1 MSRWGQIECR
11 LLEHKSTK
19 NQRKKRLKCLHIKNM
34 DGGFYFH
41 FTTIVLPDKST
52 QAIVSIS
59 STLPL
64 SSSGPSLSPP
74 LFPTLPF
81 QTCGF
86 LTASASNFTQTA
98 CCAEHW
104 PRATYR
110 SGKPTKCVF
119 VFMCLCEAVNQV
131 PLSTSW
137 ALQER
142 LWWSYCNFISG
153 EIN

>member
-11 LLEHKSTK
+11 LLEHKP
-19 NQRKKRLKCLHIKNM
+19 NQPKMKRKKRPKCLHIKNM

-52 QAIVSIS
+52 QAIVRIS
-59 STLPL
+59 STLPPP
-64 SSSGPSLSPP
+64 SSVPSLSPP

-86 LTASASNFTQTA
+86 LTVSAANFTQTA
-98 CCAEHW
+98 YCAEHW

-142 LWWSYCNFISG
+142 LWWSHCNEVG
-153 EIN
+153 K